1 MSVRILVHHAENAHF
16 LLFRR
21 MAKMRVTIDLDRD
34 IIIIPDNFFKKI
46 GDENDKL
53 EKYGAKPVD
62 PLVRIWHSFETAM
75 NDTNNVF

>member
-21 MAKMRVTIDLDRD
+21 MAKMRVTIDLERD

-46 GDENDKL
+46 AEENEKL
-53 EKYGAKPVD
+53 ERYGAKPVK
-62 PLVRIWHSFETAM
+62 PLTVSSVPMKQLWQIPII
-75 NDTNNVF
+75 VC